1 MLKDWIAR
9 GCLVAALNAGCPAWA
24 VSAEAPSDP
33 QLDRAELLI
42 DSDYGDRRVL
52 DDAAQLVSQSLARAP
67 SARAYTQAAQIVIR
81 GGHVVSERFQPGTQN
96 LYRILIDRALAIDP
110 QYAPALSLLFDAQ
123 LLDGLVGSACNV
135 AKKGLAANPDYP
147 WLHLKMA
154 RCDVRMFDTSAALKE
169 LDRIVKDGPG
179 DGADGASMDQRLAF
193 VQASLMQASL
203 LAKPENVPLLRDI
216 AARIETARDPRDA
229 WTLGTMAQS
238 FEAAA
243 DFDDAIACA
252 RKALAVMD
260 YGVGEAIL
268 AAALYGKAAQLRL
281 AHQDNAAVLAQARRI
296 DVASDEVMA
305 YFEDPKKPRE
315 LTSLAPVVQALLRH

>member
-123 LLDGLVGSACNV
+123 LLVGWSA
-135 AKKGLAANPDYP
+135 
-147 WLHLKMA
+147 
-154 RCDVRMFDTSAALKE
+154 
-169 LDRIVKDGPG
+169 
-179 DGADGASMDQRLAF
+179 RLATSRRRAWRQIRTTRGCTSRWPA
-193 VQASLMQASL
+193 VTCACSTRR
-203 LAKPENVPLLRDI
+203 LR
-216 AARIETARDPRDA
+216 
-229 WTLGTMAQS
+229 
-238 FEAAA
+238 
-243 DFDDAIACA
+243 
-252 RKALAVMD
+252 
-260 YGVGEAIL
+260 
-268 AAALYGKAAQLRL
+268 
-281 AHQDNAAVLAQARRI
+281 
-296 DVASDEVMA
+296 
-305 YFEDPKKPRE
+305 
-315 LTSLAPVVQALLRH
+315 